1 MPTRSRWR
9 SGSAAGRS
17 EGVDRDPAGTDRLV
31 EVALDP
37 SAGFRRG
44 PDYEHERRIAI
55 HDLLEENSFAPVGGS
70 GGPYRLRIG
79 REEGRLLLDVENDLG
94 VPQVR
99 AVLPLASLRRTLRD
113 YATICESYHEA
124 IRTAPRSRIEAMD
137 MGRRACHN
145 DGAEIIRRELA
156 GTIDIDET
164 TARQLFTLVHAL
176 HVRG

>member
-1 MPTRSRWR
+1 M
-9 SGSAAGRS
+9 
-17 EGVDRDPAGTDRLV
+17 DRDPAGTDRLV
-31 EVALDP
+31 EVVLDP
-37 SAGFRRG
+37 AAGFRRG

-55 HDLLEENSFAPVGGS
+55 HDLLEENSFTPAGGS

-94 VPQVR
+94 VPQVH
-99 AVLPLASLRRTLRD
+99 AVLHLGSLRQTLRD
-113 YATICESYHEA
+113 YATICDTYHEA
-124 IRTAPRSRIEAMD
+124 IRTAPRPRIEAID

-156 GTIDIDET
+156 GSIDIDET

-176 HVRG
+176 HVRA

>member
-9 SGSAAGRS
+9 SGSAAARS
-17 EGVDRDPAGTDRLV
+17 ERVGGNPAGTDRLV
-31 EVALDP
+31 EVVLDP

-55 HDLLEENSFAPVGGS
+55 HDLLEESSFAPTAGS

-79 REEGRLLLDVENDLG
+79 REEGRLLLDVDDDMG
-94 VPQVR
+94 VPQVQ
-99 AVLPLASLRRTLRD
+99 AVLLLASLRQTLRD
-113 YATICESYHEA
+113 YATICDTYHDA
-124 IRTAPRSRIEAMD
+124 IRSAPRSRIEAID

-156 GTIDIDET
+156 GTIDFDET
-164 TARQLFTLVHAL
+164 TARRLFTLVHAL
-176 HVRG
+176 HVRL

>member
-1 MPTRSRWR
+1 M
-9 SGSAAGRS
+9 
-17 EGVDRDPAGTDRLV
+17 DRAPAGTDRLV

-55 HDLLEENSFAPVGGS
+55 HDLLEENAFAPVGGS

-94 VPQVR
+94 VPQGR
-99 AVLPLASLRRTLRD
+99 AVLHLGSLRQTLRD
-113 YATICESYHEA
+113 YATICDTYHEA
-124 IRTAPRSRIEAMD
+124 IRTAPRSRIEAID

-156 GTIDIDET
+156 GSIAIDET

-176 HVRG
+176 HVRA